1 MARVSV
7 ITIVKE
13 HASGLE
19 LTHKSLQGQDFC
31 DWEMVIV
38 VGASTD
44 GSLALATKFQ
54 SNDSRIRAIEQ
65 QGLGIYAAMNEGLNA
80 AGADFIWF
88 MNAGDRFAHTSVVA
102 HAIYELEHQNA
113 TIIVGGYQIDSESKL
128 QTYSYPKRHISIIG
142 FAFNR
147 RSGCHQAMIFR
158 KQALRAEGGFNMKY
172 SLAGDFDLVLK
183 IIKKERVIRVP
194 EVYALVEPGGR
205 ADQGIFLVH
214 RQKHEIRREILG
226 GPIVFIASILWTL
239 LARVKIISRRTSS
252 QEKIV

>member
-65 QGLGIYAAMNEGLNA
+65 QGLGIYAAMNYG
-80 AGADFIWF
+80 
-88 MNAGDRFAHTSVVA
+88 
-102 HAIYELEHQNA
+102 
-113 TIIVGGYQIDSESKL
+113 
-128 QTYSYPKRHISIIG
+128 ISL
-142 FAFNR
+142 
-147 RSGCHQAMIFR
+147 S
-158 KQALRAEGGFNMKY
+158 AEKFLPN
-172 SLAGDFDLVLK
+172 SL
-183 IIKKERVIRVP
+183 
-194 EVYALVEPGGR
+194 
-205 ADQGIFLVH
+205 
-214 RQKHEIRREILG
+214 
-226 GPIVFIASILWTL
+226 
-239 LARVKIISRRTSS
+239 
-252 QEKIV
+252 